1 MGLFVGIIAVAG
13 THHTLRQGGDV
24 GLVGQNKLLQQ
35 VSSHH
40 SLLWGVRN
48 PPETDLRP
56 VGESL
61 EFGKITCY
69 LLRTCSNRENMSLST
84 QDPMDSLMGPVT
96 GIWWSAST
104 TTM

>member
-35 VSSHH
+35 VSGYH

-56 VGESL
+56 V
-61 EFGKITCY
+61 
-69 LLRTCSNRENMSLST
+69 
-84 QDPMDSLMGPVT
+84 
-96 GIWWSAST
+96 
-104 TTM
+104 